1 MDVIQS
7 GILRRLFWL
16 EKDELEKKK
25 KKKLKTAVFNS
36 CVTTVER
43 SVTTNEAL
51 IEKY

>member
-1 MDVIQS
+1 M
-7 GILRRLFWL
+7 RRMNWRR
-16 EKDELEKKK
+16 KKK
-25 KKKLKTAVFNS
+25 KTLKTAVFNS